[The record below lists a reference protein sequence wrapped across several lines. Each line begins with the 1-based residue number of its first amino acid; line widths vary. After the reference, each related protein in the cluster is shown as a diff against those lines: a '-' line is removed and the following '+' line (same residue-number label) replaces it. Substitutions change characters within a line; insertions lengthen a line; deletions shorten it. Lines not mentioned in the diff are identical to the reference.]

1 MVNGLNNPAIR
12 APVDVAD
19 CPPSDW
25 ISSRATK
32 NVSTQEIATI
42 PVEYARRPVEDAS
55 TRPIAANSTAHI
67 RPTPSPGISALVS
80 CQTADPL
87 LADAIVPTYSSTS
100 GTSIRT
106 SSAPVSARYLASG

>member
-1 MVNGLNNPAIR
+1 MVNGLNSPAIR

-19 CPPSDW
+19 WPPSAW
-25 ISSRATK
+25 ISTRARK

-42 PVEYARRPVEDAS
+42 PVEYARRPVKDAR

-80 CQTADPL
+80 CQIAEPP
-87 LADAIVPTYSSTS
+87 LADTIVPT
-100 GTSIRT
+100 
-106 SSAPVSARYLASG
+106 